1 MYGIRQVSNVVIPSS
16 FVNPGTL
23 LRNVWDSPIKFD
35 TLKEAESFVS
45 MQGPN
50 RTVRYEIVTVP

>member
-1 MYGIRQVSNVVIPSS
+1 MYGIRQVSNVVIPSC

-23 LRNVWDSPIKFD
+23 LRNLWDRPIKFR

-45 MQGPN
+45 MQGPTK
-50 RTVRYEIVTVP
+50 TVRYEIVTVL